1 MKAFHEHKAKK
12 RFGQNFLHD
21 QGVIERI
28 VRAINP
34 KPNQNLVEIGPGLGA
49 LTTHVLPKAQSLN
62 VVELDRDV
70 IPKLEV
76 ACTGLGSLNIFQHD
90 AMKFDF
96 GQLYS
101 EQVGKIRVFGN
112 LPYNVSTPLM
122 FHLFSVVDR
131 IQDMH
136 FMLQKEV
143 VERLAAEP
151 NTKAYGRLTVMA
163 QYYCQVEFLF
173 IVKPGAF
180 NPAPK
185 VDSAIVRLIP
195 RTTDDFEQCDTQL
208 LQQVLTAA
216 FSKRRK
222 TLRNALRDIVS
233 TELMAEANIDPARR
247 PETLSVAEFVKL
259 TNLLAISQQ

>member
-1 MKAFHEHKAKK
+1 MKALHEHKAKK

-49 LTTHVLPKAQSLN
+49 LTTHVLPKAESLN

-70 IPKLEV
+70 IPKLEY

-96 GQLYS
+96 GELYS
-101 EQVGKIRVFGN
+101 EQAGKIRVFGN

-122 FHLFSVVDR
+122 FHLFSVIDR

-143 VERLAAEP
+143 VERLAAQP

-173 IVKPGAF
+173 VVKPGAF

-185 VDSAIVRLIP
+185 VDSAIVRLKP
-195 RTTDDFEQCDTQL
+195 RTTNELAQCDPQL
-208 LQQVLTAA
+208 LKHISTAA

-222 TLRNALRDIVS
+222 TLRNALKDMVS
-233 TELMAEANIDPARR
+233 TELMEAANIDPGRR
-247 PETLSVAEFVKL
+247 PETLSVAEFVHL
-259 TNLLAISQQ
+259 TNLVAEQSQ